1 MLCMQTQRIMSH
13 TWSQNTVRAAM
24 PRGYVACSEPKKK
37 KGKKGKKRD
46 EKGMGCRV
54 RAVEMS
60 CSRPQGAGCRVRG
73 PHAGRLTSGLCV
85 HVCECVLGAEAVC
98 VRGHPSF

>member
-37 KGKKGKKRD
+37 KEKKER
-46 EKGMGCRV
+46 KGTRKAWDAECVLLRCPARGL
-54 RAVEMS
+54 RA
-60 CSRPQGAGCRVRG
+60 PGAGCEG
-73 PHAGRLTSGLCV
+73 PM
-85 HVCECVLGAEAVC
+85 LGA
-98 VRGHPSF
+98 